1 MTETKKNLLRTLVEI
16 LEELESDEEIESI
29 KDIVSKKTGKLS
41 NSQAKEALNDLIKV
55 LLEEQEKIFKKSN
68 SKE

>member
-29 KDIVSKKTGKLS
+29 KDIVSKKTRKLS